1 MDFKPVGFSERP
13 LTFGHFAE
21 LSVVALMHPIS
32 IEDKSLPAGSLG
44 TVVAAYDDGV
54 GYEVEFET
62 PFHAVVTL
70 EARDL
75 MA

>member
-1 MDFKPVGFSERP
+1 
-13 LTFGHFAE
+13 
-21 LSVVALMHPIS
+21 
-32 IEDKSLPAGSLG
+32 
-44 TVVAAYDDGV
+44 VAAYDDGV